1 MNPFL
6 RFMKK
11 LSLLFGRRRF
21 LSELEEEM
29 AFHRGQGEGIC
40 SRRDDAAGR
49 ALRGHAAVRQCN
61 EVEGAKPRSGRPLPI
76 GHITGHADVIS
87 GNSDSRH
94 SFCFCC
100 ICCFCAGH
108 VGLFHQAI
116 PACSRPFRLAMK
128 SVPYGSIGVVKR
140 CEVDPVPCSHGLHLF
155 DPLLRDEASALGE
168 GFKPARQS
176 KSHAFQ

>member
-11 LSLLFGRRRF
+11 LSLRFGRRRF

-61 EVEGAKPRSGRPLPI
+61 EVEGAKPRSGRPL
-76 GHITGHADVIS
+76 ADWTYN
-87 GNSDSRH
+87 GT
-94 SFCFCC
+94 C
-100 ICCFCAGH
+100 
-108 VGLFHQAI
+108 
-116 PACSRPFRLAMK
+116 
-128 SVPYGSIGVVKR
+128 
-140 CEVDPVPCSHGLHLF
+140 
-155 DPLLRDEASALGE
+155 
-168 GFKPARQS
+168 
-176 KSHAFQ
+176 